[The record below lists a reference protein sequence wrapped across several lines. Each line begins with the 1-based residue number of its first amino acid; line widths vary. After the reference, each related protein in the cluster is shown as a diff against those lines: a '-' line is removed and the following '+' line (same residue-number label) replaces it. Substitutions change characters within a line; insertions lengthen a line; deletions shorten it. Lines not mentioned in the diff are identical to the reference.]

1 MNLLAIRSSLVF
13 LIATLALT
21 FSLSCI
27 SESSSDTQQIE
38 TTRSGDLPNPP
49 KVVDADPDLEIPK
62 EVPEELKIIW
72 ESWEYLSS
80 DYVDKTKLD
89 PDAFAEAA
97 IWGMLAALG
106 DPEMSYISPAVMTG
120 RFQDMFRGDFEGIG
134 AHVNMNRSGKLIIVS
149 PIDGSPAKAAG
160 IRAGD
165 IVLEV
170 DGESLEGI
178 GLMEAVAL
186 IRGPKG
192 SVVTLLVKHLGD
204 LDPVEIEITRGVILL
219 PSIYLRS
226 EPDDRYAHI
235 RVTDFY
241 PNTVTQLKE
250 TLTEVIDDGAQ
261 GLILDLRNNPGGTL
275 DSVVD
280 VASQFLDG
288 GLVLYQMDGNGNRID
303 YSVRKGGI
311 ALDIPTVVLV
321 NEGSA
326 SSSEVLVGALQD
338 RGRATIIGST
348 TYGKGS
354 VNHMRRLSNG
364 GGLYITIGYWYTPLG
379 RLIQEDGL
387 KPDILVES
395 RAPQTAD
402 IEQLKRAKSELDLHT
417 NYTE

>member
-1 MNLLAIRSSLVF
+1 MNLLAVRSSLVF
-13 LIATLALT
+13 LITTLALV
-21 FSLSCI
+21 FSFSCV
-27 SESSSDTQQIE
+27 SESSSDIQQIE
-38 TTRSGDLPNPP
+38 TTRSGDLPEPP
-49 KVVDADPDLEIPK
+49 NVVDVDPDLDVPK

-72 ESWEYLSS
+72 EAWEYLSS

-97 IWGMLAALG
+97 IWGMLSALG

-134 AHVNMNRSGKLIIVS
+134 AHVNMNRAGKLIIVS

-170 DGESLEGI
+170 DGENLEGV
-178 GLMEAVAL
+178 GLMEAVAR

-204 LDPVEIEITRGVILL
+204 LDPIEIEITRGVILL
-219 PSIYLRS
+219 PSVYLRS
-226 EPDDRYAHI
+226 EPNDRYAHI
-235 RVTDFY
+235 RISDFY
-241 PNTVTQLKE
+241 PNTITQLQE
-250 TLTEVIDDGAQ
+250 TLTKVINDGAQ

-275 DSVVD
+275 NSVVD

-303 YSVRKGGI
+303 YSVREGGI
-311 ALDIPTVVLV
+311 ALDIPMVVLV

-338 RGRATIIGST
+338 RGRATIIGAT

-387 KPDILVES
+387 TPDILVEF
-395 RAPQTAD
+395 RDPQTAD
-402 IEQLKRAKSELDLHT
+402 IEQLKRAKSELDLLT

>member
-1 MNLLAIRSSLVF
+1 
-13 LIATLALT
+13 
-21 FSLSCI
+21 
-27 SESSSDTQQIE
+27 
-38 TTRSGDLPNPP
+38 
-49 KVVDADPDLEIPK
+49 
-62 EVPEELKIIW
+62 
-72 ESWEYLSS
+72 
-80 DYVDKTKLD
+80 
-89 PDAFAEAA
+89 
-97 IWGMLAALG
+97 
-106 DPEMSYISPAVMTG
+106 
-120 RFQDMFRGDFEGIG
+120 
-134 AHVNMNRSGKLIIVS
+134 MNRAGKLIIVS

-250 TLTEVIDDGAQ
+250 TLKEVIDDGAQ

-395 RAPQTAD
+395 RDPQTAD
-402 IEQLKRAKSELDLHT
+402 IEQLKRAKSELDLLT

>member
-1 MNLLAIRSSLVF
+1 MNLLGIRSSLVF
-13 LIATLALT
+13 LIATLALAS
-21 FSLSCI
+21 SLSCV

-38 TTRSGDLPNPP
+38 TTRSGDLPKPP
-49 KVVDADPDLEIPK
+49 KVVDADPDLEIPN

-97 IWGMLAALG
+97 IWGMLAALD

-226 EPDDRYAHI
+226 EPDDKYAHI

-250 TLTEVIDDGAQ
+250 TLKEVIDDGAQ

-303 YSVRKGGI
+303 YSVRKGGM

-395 RAPQTAD
+395 RDPQTAD
-402 IEQLKRAKSELDLHT
+402 IEQLKRAKSELDLLT